1 MTVPNVPPAPSGGGA
16 ELLDDV
22 LAVFR
27 TFTVQPSEHA
37 YVALTVYSAYTHAA
51 GCFDFA
57 PRLVLTSAEKRSGKT
72 RTMEIVSTLSA
83 RPLIAAN
90 ATVAAL
96 FRSLDHA
103 NPPTICL
110 DEADTIFGTR
120 IKAEQNEDLRGLLNA
135 GFQRGTP
142 VLRTVGPNHD
152 VAQFETFAP
161 AVLAAIGTLPDTI
174 TDRAVNIRLRRR
186 KPTETVSQY
195 RIRRHQPHLLDLRAR
210 LTDWISTHLDT
221 LTGADPDTP
230 LEDRAADVWEPLF
243 AVADLAG
250 GRWPALTRDAAVH
263 LASEAAEHDSEAS
276 EGMELLRDIRNAL
289 TMLTSDFVPS
299 TNLITLLKSAEES
312 RWDETGLTARR
323 LADLLK
329 PYQIRPRHS
338 ASGNARGYRTRE
350 FEDAFAR
357 YLPDHR
363 HNPSEPSETPPD
375 QHKRSDTLKPSDT
388 SNRQTETN
396 RQNVSPGQTPY
407 LTHLTG
413 SDNPQAEHD
422 HTTNCEVCGKPL
434 NDHYIALNRTTH
446 PGCYAA

>member
-1 MTVPNVPPAPSGGGA
+1 M
-16 ELLDDV
+16 
-22 LAVFR
+22 
-27 TFTVQPSEHA
+27 
-37 YVALTVYSAYTHAA
+37 
-51 GCFDFA
+51 
-57 PRLVLTSAEKRSGKT
+57 
-72 RTMEIVSTLSA
+72 
-83 RPLIAAN
+83 
-90 ATVAAL
+90 
-96 FRSLDHA
+96 
-103 NPPTICL
+103 
-110 DEADTIFGTR
+110 
-120 IKAEQNEDLRGLLNA
+120 
-135 GFQRGTP
+135 
-142 VLRTVGPNHD
+142 
-152 VAQFETFAP
+152 
-161 AVLAAIGTLPDTI
+161 LAAIGTLPDTI

-413 SDNPQAEHD
+413 SDNPRTEHD
-422 HTTNCEVCGKPL
+422 HTTAETSQSSQCSQSPQIWDTTANTDETQTSHPSPISVNSTNTAKSANTDRPTDDPDEHPDVACEVCGRTITGRWA
-434 NDHYIALNRTTH
+434 HYNGTIH
-446 PGCYAA
+446 PGCKTAAQKSA